1 MSVLAIVLIVL
12 GAIVLLLFATGL
24 AGAARRRVAE
34 AADLRA
40 RIASA
45 NEALAEAHAADN
57 GWEPS
62 TVEAAAREAFAAQH
76 PGATIDALHLV
87 QVIDRPGTD
96 QDEAV
101 FRVESAGTQHDVRL
115 GRSDGAWVAR

>member
-24 AGAARRRVAE
+24 AGAARRRVAD

-76 PGATIDALHLV
+76 PGATVDALHLV

-101 FRVESAGTQHDVRL
+101 FRVESGGTQHDVRL